1 MKTIAPFLL
10 LASFTA
16 SVGAMPAYAA
26 TTTTAATAITTGAT
40 TVPAPSAKADE
51 MIRGEI
57 KKIDL
62 DAGKLTL
69 KHGPIDNLGMPA
81 MTMVFKLSK
90 AADAVNLKVGDN
102 VQFRADN
109 LNGAF
114 VVTEIAAAR

>member
-1 MKTIAPFLL
+1 MKTIARFLL
-10 LASFTA
+10 LASLTA
-16 SVGAMPAYAA
+16 SVGVLPAFAA
-26 TTTTAATAITTGAT
+26 TPTTEIAAGAGA
-40 TVPAPSAKADE
+40 VPAPSAKVEE
-51 MIRGEI
+51 MTRGEI

-62 DAGKLTL
+62 EAGKLTL

-90 AADAVNLKVGDN
+90 PDAAANFKVGDS

-114 VVTEIAAAR
+114 VVTAIAAVR

>member
-1 MKTIAPFLL
+1 MKTITRFLL
-10 LASFTA
+10 LASLTA
-16 SVGAMPAYAA
+16 TVGVLPAFAA
-26 TTTTAATAITTGAT
+26 APTSEVAAGAGA
-40 TVPAPSAKADE
+40 VSAPSAKAEE
-51 MIRGEI
+51 MTRGEI

-69 KHGPIDNLGMPA
+69 KHGAIDNLGMPA

-90 AADAVNLKVGDN
+90 PVDAANFKVGDS

-114 VVTEIAAAR
+114 IVTEIVAVR

>member
-1 MKTIAPFLL
+1 MKTLARLFLL
-10 LASFTA
+10 TSFTA
-16 SVGAMPAYAA
+16 SVGVLPAFAA
-26 TTTTAATAITTGAT
+26 TPTTEIAAGAGA
-40 TVPAPSAKADE
+40 VSAPSAKAEE
-51 MIRGEI
+51 MTRGEI

-90 AADAVNLKVGDN
+90 PDDAANFKVGDS

-114 VVTEIAAAR
+114 IVTEIAAVR

>member
-1 MKTIAPFLL
+1 MKTIARFLL
-10 LASFTA
+10 LASLTA
-16 SVGAMPAYAA
+16 SVGVLPAFAA
-26 TTTTAATAITTGAT
+26 PAITEIAAGAGA
-40 TVPAPSAKADE
+40 VSASSANAEE
-51 MIRGEI
+51 MTRGEI

-90 AADAVNLKVGDN
+90 PVDAANFKVGDS

-114 VVTEIAAAR
+114 IVTEIVAVR

>member
-1 MKTIAPFLL
+1 MKSITRFLV
-10 LASFTA
+10 LASLTS
-16 SVGAMPAYAA
+16 SVGVLPAFAA
-26 TTTTAATAITTGAT
+26 TPTTEIAAGASA
-40 TVPAPSAKADE
+40 VSAPSAKAE
-51 MIRGEI
+51 MTRGEI

-62 DAGKLTL
+62 DTGKVTL

-90 AADAVNLKVGDN
+90 PDAAANFKVGDS

-114 VVTEIAAAR
+114 VVTEIAAVR

>member
-1 MKTIAPFLL
+1 MKTITRFLL
-10 LASFTA
+10 LAPLTA
-16 SVGAMPAYAA
+16 SVGVLPAFAA
-26 TTTTAATAITTGAT
+26 PPITEIAAGAGAL
-40 TVPAPSAKADE
+40 PAPSANAEE
-51 MIRGEI
+51 MTRGEI

-90 AADAVNLKVGDN
+90 PVDAANFKVGDS

-114 VVTEIAAAR
+114 VVTEIAAVR